1 MTSPDEPTDLYATLP
16 ELLAMRDNRPQVAPE
31 VMQRALRAASRAI
44 DRKVGRPPGGFL
56 LATEA
61 SARVY
66 GARGRV
72 TPDGRLLVDDIG
84 SDADLVVEVEGG
96 PGAWHATE
104 ARVGPDN
111 ALATGQPAT
120 WIVSLSRR
128 WQRADRVRVTAR
140 WGWPAVP
147 EEIGM
152 AALLLANRLYL
163 RRNSPEGL
171 VQTQEFGGV
180 RLSRWDPD
188 VEALLAPYVLPGI
201 A

>member
-1 MTSPDEPTDLYATLP
+1 MLYATP
-16 ELLAMRDNRPQVAPE
+16 EELNAMRGNRPQVAQD
-31 VMQRALRAASRAI
+31 VLLRALRTSCRAI
-44 DRKVGRPPGGFL
+44 DRKTGRRPGGFG
-56 LATEA
+56 LANA
-61 SARVY
+61 PSARVY
-66 GARGRV
+66 EVQGRV

-84 SDADLVVEVEGG
+84 STDGLIVEVETGTDTWSVL
-96 PGAWHATE
+96 ADVRH
-104 ARVGPDN
+104 GPDN
-111 ALATGQPAT
+111 TLALDQPITYLVLAHRHR
-120 WIVSLSRR
+120 WPWRR
-128 WQRADRVRVTAR
+128 IQVTAR

-163 RRNSPEGL
+163 RKDSPEGL

>member
-1 MTSPDEPTDLYATLP
+1 MPGEPTDLYATLP
-16 ELLAMRDNRPQVAPE
+16 ELLAMRDNRPQVTPD
-31 VMQRALRAASRAI
+31 VMERALRAASRAI
-44 DRKVGRPPGGFL
+44 DRRVGRPPGGFL
-56 LATEA
+56 LAAEA
-61 SARVY
+61 SSRVF

-84 SDADLVVEVEGG
+84 SDAGLVVEVEGI
-96 PGAWHATE
+96 PNSWHGTDV
-104 ARVGPDN
+104 RLGPDN

-120 WIVSLSRR
+120 WIVPLSLRWRR
-128 WQRADRVRVTAR
+128 DERVRVTAR

-147 EEIGM
+147 AEVGM

-163 RRNSPEGL
+163 RKNSPEGL